1 MVQCH
6 LPFAAFPD
14 ITFIITLS
22 SNLDIEEDTLCQH
35 IFILIFFI
43 SYLILIK
50 ANADV
55 WNEGFSDNPL
65 T

>member
-1 MVQCH
+1 MAGENGEDVFKF
-6 LPFAAFPD
+6 LEEELEAFEKLYQEL
-14 ITFIITLS
+14 IGK
-22 SNLDIEEDTLCQH
+22 
-35 IFILIFFI
+35 IFFI